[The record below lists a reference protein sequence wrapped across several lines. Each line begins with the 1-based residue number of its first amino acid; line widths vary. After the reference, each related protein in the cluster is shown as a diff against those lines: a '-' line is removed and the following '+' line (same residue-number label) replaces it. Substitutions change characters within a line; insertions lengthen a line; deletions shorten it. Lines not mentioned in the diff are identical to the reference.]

1 MKSSLTGLILGYLT
15 GSEDYYS
22 HHTCYYDFCGMDLRD
37 NTNPTFANGS
47 YSTELFADKVINIV
61 KNHDGDK
68 VSCFEVLLQLY
79 KEY

>member
-1 MKSSLTGLILGYLT
+1 
-15 GSEDYYS
+15 
-22 HHTCYYDFCGMDLRD
+22 MDLRD
-37 NTNPTFANGS
+37 NTSPTFANGS

-79 KEY
+79 KEYWPEIKKELYLINH